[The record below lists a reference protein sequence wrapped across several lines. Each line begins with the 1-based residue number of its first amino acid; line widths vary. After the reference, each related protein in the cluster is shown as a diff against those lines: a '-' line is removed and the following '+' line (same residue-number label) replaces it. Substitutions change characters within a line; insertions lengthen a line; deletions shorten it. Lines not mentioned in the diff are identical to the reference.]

1 MKRGKKQEF
10 RSKKSEARNK
20 KLSSCILYLT
30 FCVLLLFSCQTV
42 EKRIIDKSHL
52 KVVQEDSLEER
63 LLKERIKDWEE
74 HMNLIGYKELSLNTI
89 LKVTEGYFEAK
100 EILYK
105 KEFEE
110 YEKALLDQEARSKKQ
125 EARSKEQKEEI
136 KQPEQNYQSLIKYFG
151 IIKDTYSYKKEG
163 DAIYYALG
171 YALYEQGKRDEA
183 VIIYEELLTNFPKS
197 TYFTEVNFRI
207 GEFYFETGQMGE
219 AMEAYIRVLSFP
231 KSVFYDKALYK
242 LGWVYY
248 KTDEFRKA
256 ADTFMSLIDRTWE
269 GEFKRGG
276 LLEESLSCIIMSL
289 GRFDNME
296 QVAEYVQY
304 KGLRRYTSLV
314 LNKLG
319 ETLVQ
324 QTRYEAAIYIYKS
337 FIEIFPDNS
346 DIPFI
351 YEKIATLYEFIGD
364 RESVLNTKWVLV
376 NQYNSTTAWYRK
388 NYPDGSEKIDSLIS
402 KAIPYVS
409 RTYHDRGKNENNV
422 NSLKLAIEGYRLFL
436 VLFPNSAEYKDM
448 NLLLAEALFTVKAY
462 HEAGQEYE
470 RAARLYLEG
479 NKRGEIAYS
488 ALLAYAVVFNE
499 APEKRG
505 ERIKDSVRV
514 LEAYRKD
521 LSIYGA
527 LEKSIY
533 RISDMYARIG
543 AYNRARE
550 NLTPLT
556 KGKESISAYKKIA
569 EFYTAEDRLNEA
581 EEIYLK
587 LVSQSKELEL
597 RETLAMLRFRIG
609 EGYLKMRR
617 LNEAAEKFNQ
627 AFTIYPGSAVGEGAL
642 MKLGYIHIQ
651 TGNIKELKGVVDRIS
666 KSYPNSTSG
675 VSLLV
680 EAGKKFE
687 KGEPMKSAML
697 YEEASLLVS
706 DPEDL
711 HRLIFAAG
719 ILYEKNREYNKA
731 SVLFKR
737 YLEYKLI
744 PQDREIELQYRLGY
758 SHLKLGRKKEGME
771 TLNRLIE
778 LKGKINNQFIT
789 KAELLLLGERLNIYI
804 DVKLVHPFE
813 ETLKMKFE
821 LLNNLLKDY
830 SSIAKLM
837 IPELLPEI
845 FFSMGIALE
854 NFRDSILQSER
865 PAGLTKDELE
875 EYNFLLEEKAYPY
888 DEQAV
893 KVYENNMQVSREYK
907 MYNEWVEKILDRL
920 ASLRPAL
927 YKREFTFKEVVP
939 IFIYPEPA
947 IIALDTEV
955 RLEVAWPVA
964 PSDLM
969 PASNHTSVSRVEAA
983 NYEMPIYSKQ

>member
-1 MKRGKKQEF
+1 MKKGN
-10 RSKKSEARNK
+10 NK
-20 KLSSCILYLT
+20 IFSHRLSQTNIFFKNFYPCLSV
-30 FCVLLLFSCQTV
+30 FVCVNLWLIIFFLLLPSCQTV
-42 EKRIIDKSHL
+42 EKRGIEKLESKIVKD
-52 KVVQEDSLEER
+52 ESLEER
-63 LLKERIKDWEE
+63 ILKERIREWED
-74 HMNLIGYKELSLNTI
+74 HMNLIGYKELSLDTI

-105 KEFEE
+105 KEVEE

-125 EARSKEQKEEI
+125 EEEI
-136 KQPEQNYQSLIKYFG
+136 KQPEQDYQSLIKYFR

-171 YALYEQGKRDEA
+171 YALYEQGERDEA
-183 VIIYEELLTNFPKS
+183 IKVFEDLLTNFSKS
-197 TYFTEVNFRI
+197 AYLPEVNFRI

-219 AMEAYIRVLSFP
+219 AMESYIRVLSFQ

-248 KTDEFRKA
+248 KSDEFRKA

-269 GEFKRGG
+269 GEIKGGG
-276 LLEESLSCIIMSL
+276 LLEETLSCLIMSL
-289 GRFDNME
+289 GHFDNME

-319 ETLVQ
+319 EAFVQ

-351 YEKIATLYEFIGD
+351 YEKIAILYEFIGD
-364 RESVLNTKWVLV
+364 RESALNTKWVFV

-388 NYPDGSEKIDSLIS
+388 SYPHGSDKIDSLIS
-402 KAIPYVS
+402 KTIPYVS
-409 RTYHDRGKNENNV
+409 RIYHDSGKNESDLNK
-422 NSLKLAIEGYRLFL
+422 LKLAIKGYRLYL
-436 VLFPNSAEYKDM
+436 SLFPNSPECKEM

-470 RAARLYLEG
+470 RAARLYPEG
-479 NKRGEIAYS
+479 SKRGEIAYS
-488 ALLAYAVVFNE
+488 AILSYAVVFNE
-499 APEKRG
+499 ADEKRG
-505 ERIKDSVRV
+505 ETIKDAVRV
-514 LEAYRKD
+514 LTAYRKD
-521 LSIYGA
+521 ISLSGV
-527 LEKSIY
+527 LEKSLY
-533 RISDMYARIG
+533 MISDMYARTG
-543 AYNRARE
+543 AFNWARE
-550 NLTPLT
+550 NLMPLT

-569 EFYTAEDRLNEA
+569 EFYLAEDRLNEA
-581 EEIYLK
+581 EEIYSK
-587 LVSQSKELEL
+587 LISQSKEPEL

-627 AFTIYPGSAVGEGAL
+627 AFTVYPGSAVGEGAL

-651 TGNIKELKGVVDRIS
+651 TGNIKELKRVVESIS
-666 KSYPNSTSG
+666 KSYPNSTVG
-675 VSLLV
+675 VSLLL
-680 EAGKKFE
+680 EAGKKLE
-687 KGEPMKSAML
+687 KGEPLKAAML
-697 YEEASLLVS
+697 YEEASLLVT
-706 DPEDL
+706 DL
-711 HRLIFAAG
+711 KDLQRFIFVAG

-731 SVLFKR
+731 SDLFKR

-744 PQDREIELQYRLGY
+744 PQDKEIEAQYRLGY
-758 SHLKLGRKKEGME
+758 SQLKLGRKKEGME

-778 LKGKINNQFIT
+778 LKGNINNQFIT
-789 KAELLLLGERLNIYI
+789 RTELLLLGERQNIYM
-804 DVKLVHPFE
+804 DVKLTHPFE
-813 ETLKMKFE
+813 DTLKRKSE

-830 SSIAKLM
+830 SSIAKLG
-837 IPELLPEI
+837 ISELLPEI

-854 NFRDSILQSER
+854 NFRDSILQSEK
-865 PAGLTKDELE
+865 PAGLTKEEME

-893 KVYENNMQVSREYK
+893 KVYESCMQISREYK
-907 MYNEWVEKILDRL
+907 IYNEWMQKNLDRL
-920 ASLRPAL
+920 EALRPAL
-927 YKREFTFKEVVP
+927 YKREFTLKEVKP

-947 IIALDTEV
+947 MI
-955 RLEVAWPVA
+955 EVAG
-964 PSDLM
+964 
-969 PASNHTSVSRVEAA
+969 
-983 NYEMPIYSKQ
+983 YEMQKYSKQ